1 MNFNLKKPLQFTS
14 LALLTGLSLN
24 AAAQTC
30 LLADQYPDEWQ
41 NSRYTINTAAGT
53 VLDTQTNLMWMRCS
67 LGQALTSASCAG
79 TANSGYNWQ
88 AALAAPIATNTTGFA
103 GFNDWRLPNI
113 KELASLAAL
122 NCTVP
127 SINQTVFPN
136 TPAGNYWSASPYAS
150 FSSVAWQLGFNNG
163 NDFVSYRNSS
173 LRVRLVRTG
182 P

>member
-1 MNFNLKKPLQFTS
+1 MNFNLKKPLQVTS

-30 LLADQYPDEWQ
+30 LSADQYPDSWP

-67 LGQALTSASCAG
+67 LGQTLASASCAG
-79 TANSGYNWQ
+79 VANSGHDWQ
-88 AALAAPIATNTTGFA
+88 QALAAPIATNTTGFA

-122 NCTVP
+122 NCTGP
-127 SINQTVFPN
+127 SINEIVFPN
-136 TPAGNYWSASPYAS
+136 TANDYWSASPDAND
-150 FSSVAWQLGFNNG
+150 SSIAWQLNFFSG
-163 NDFVSYRNSS
+163 NDGAFDRSNGS
-173 LRVRLVRTG
+173 RVRLVRTG

>member
-1 MNFNLKKPLQFTS
+1 MNFNLKKPLQVTS

-30 LLADQYPDEWQ
+30 LSADQYPDSWP

-67 LGQALTSASCAG
+67 LGQTLASASCAG
-79 TANSGYNWQ
+79 VANSGHDWQ
-88 AALAAPIATNTTGFA
+88 QALAAPIATNTTGFA

-122 NCTVP
+122 NCVGP
-127 SINQTVFPN
+127 SINEIVFPN
-136 TPAGNYWSASPYAS
+136 TANYYWSASPFANDSYDAWRLS
-150 FSSVAWQLGFNNG
+150 FNSGVDNADDRSSG
-163 NDFVSYRNSS
+163 R
-173 LRVRLVRTG
+173 RVRLVRTG